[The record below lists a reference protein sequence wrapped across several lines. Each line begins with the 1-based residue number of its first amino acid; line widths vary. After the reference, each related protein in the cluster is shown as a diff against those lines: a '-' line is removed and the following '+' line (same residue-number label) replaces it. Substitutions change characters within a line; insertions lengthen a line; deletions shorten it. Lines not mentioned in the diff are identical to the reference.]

1 LLIKNK
7 MSKNKGSLEKVIM
20 TAIVGAA
27 IGSVIGVS
35 VAPKKG
41 KETRKNIFTKL
52 KNIARIIRS

>member
-1 LLIKNK
+1 
-7 MSKNKGSLEKVIM
+7 MSKNKGSLEKIIM

-35 VAPKKG
+35 VAPNKG

-52 KNIARIIRS
+52 KNIVRIIRS